1 MKRENIV
8 RKIIQVLLV
17 CLMPVCCTVA
27 AKYRGEYGTPGK
39 EAQSVPRS
47 ESTGGEAAAE
57 LNEVK
62 DSESIDEAKDSES
75 AGKSTDETD
84 DTAVEEKHSLIP
96 VRCEWQEGDMDYD
109 PRDTIYYKTYYDD
122 FVRGYIK
129 HIEYPDI
136 NIRGEL
142 EDYFR
147 SEEYDFKR
155 WDNLVEMFFDS
166 RTIETPEEELKELF
180 YQHGYLLCFQ
190 NAEMKNL
197 HVRFVEITEIGGLS
211 LYPSRIMIQ
220 TWDENCIYLQD
231 ITSPIPRK
239 VMGIFA
245 VDNREPY
252 HMIVHSSGLSRDYVD
267 EQELSFWEYLGDYW
281 ALVPM
286 DLEID
291 TSHAHISGENFYP
304 DLDRDELFEA
314 FYYRD
319 GIAYRSSRQNDC
331 AVNTYTVKLGKM
343 EEVQK
348 NRIFRL
354 EAVYESEQ
362 LGTVEWGGT
371 YLEFEVKQN
380 LPYITRECLYNDGGI
395 FLYYLQLSGME
406 DSEKERRINTL
417 LLEDVMKIAERDDP
431 CLIYDYEIEHKD
443 DRFIRILYKDIQGG
457 TIAAATLDI
466 EEEKVLT
473 SDN

>member
-1 MKRENIV
+1 M
-8 RKIIQVLLV
+8 
-17 CLMPVCCTVA
+17 
-27 AKYRGEYGTPGK
+27 
-39 EAQSVPRS
+39 
-47 ESTGGEAAAE
+47 
-57 LNEVK
+57 
-62 DSESIDEAKDSES
+62 
-75 AGKSTDETD
+75 
-84 DTAVEEKHSLIP
+84 
-96 VRCEWQEGDMDYD
+96 
-109 PRDTIYYKTYYDD
+109 
-122 FVRGYIK
+122 
-129 HIEYPDI
+129 
-136 NIRGEL
+136 
-142 EDYFR
+142 
-147 SEEYDFKR
+147 
-155 WDNLVEMFFDS
+155 
-166 RTIETPEEELKELF
+166 
-180 YQHGYLLCFQ
+180 
-190 NAEMKNL
+190 
-197 HVRFVEITEIGGLS
+197 
-211 LYPSRIMIQ
+211 
-220 TWDENCIYLQD
+220 
-231 ITSPIPRK
+231 
-239 VMGIFA
+239 
-245 VDNREPY
+245 
-252 HMIVHSSGLSRDYVD
+252 
-267 EQELSFWEYLGDYW
+267 
-281 ALVPM
+281 PM

-304 DLDRDELFEA
+304 DLVRDELFEA

-371 YLEFEVKQN
+371 YLEFEVKQD

-431 CLIYDYEIEHKD
+431 SLVYDYEIEHKD
-443 DRFIRILYKDIQGG
+443 DRFIRILYRDIQGG